1 MTYQDNF
8 TVPSEIMEQIT
19 RDGIDYF
26 PELLAMLINAA
37 MKLEREQYLKAKPY
51 ERSEERQGYANGYK
65 PKSVQT
71 RIGKLELEIL
81 QVREGGFYPLPGA
94 RCRGRRAAGK
104 YAGLHQRS
112 ARAVERISWF
122 VTNS

>member
-81 QVREGGFYPLPGA
+81 QVREGGFILSPA
-94 RCRGRRAAGK
+94 
-104 YAGLHQRS
+104 H
-112 ARAVERISWF
+112 AVEGDVPLENMLAFIKEAQGQL
-122 VTNS
+122 NE